1 MDFRPTGWEG
11 IVGPTI
17 PSRRIVAAT
26 ISAVVAAAS
35 SGSADHANAGLP
47 PDQAGAWAA
56 RMVQRM
62 SLEEKVGQLFVTY
75 AYGPSA
81 DSVDPKNRAEFG
93 VDTPAQ
99 VVQRYH
105 LGGVIHFDWTDSL
118 HDPQQIATLS
128 NGLQKAALSSGADVP
143 LLISTDQEQGAVT
156 RIGEPATQLPGS
168 MALGAGRHVGDAEQA
183 AAITG
188 QEMRAMGLNED
199 LAPSGDVNI
208 NPANPVIGVRSY
220 SSDPAL
226 VAQFTAAQIRG
237 YQDGAPPSETVSA
250 VVKHFPGHGD
260 TNEDSHTSLPV
271 IQHSPQQWEQL
282 DAPPF
287 RQAIA
292 AGVDS
297 VMSAHIVVPKL
308 DNSGEPSTLAPKVL
322 TGMLRGELGFAGV
335 ISTDSLQMEG
345 VRAKHP
351 DAEIPVLAL
360 QAGADQL
367 LMPKNLSV
375 AITGVLNAV
384 RSGRLA
390 EQRIDQSVQRILE
403 LKARRGVIDHP
414 FVDVSRVHTVV
425 GTPNHRNTAQAI
437 TDRTVTV
444 LRNDAGLLPFRTKP
458 AKVLV
463 TGWGEQTTATLA
475 DRIRAR
481 GAQATALATGS
492 APTPAQQGQA
502 VAAANQND
510 VTVVLTNAAW
520 SKANAAQQD
529 LLRALQSAGGRVIA
543 VAVMDPY
550 DAASVDEVRTW
561 IATYSWQPVSMESLA
576 RVLFGEIAP
585 EGKLPVSIPDPSRPG
600 VDRYPFGAGLSWS
613 RIR

>member
-1 MDFRPTGWEG
+1 
-11 IVGPTI
+11 VGPTN

-26 ISAVVAAAS
+26 ISAVVGMSTS
-35 SGSADHANAGLP
+35 SGSADDAAATP
-47 PDQAGAWAA
+47 PPPQQASAWAA

-62 SLEEKVGQLFVTY
+62 SLEEKVGQLFATY
-75 AYGPSA
+75 AFGPSA
-81 DSVDPKNRAEFG
+81 DSIGPKNREEFG

-105 LGGVIHFDWTDSL
+105 LGGVIYFDWTENV

-128 NGLQKAALSSGADVP
+128 NGLQKAALSSGAGVP
-143 LLISTDQEQGAVT
+143 LSISTDQEQGAVT
-156 RIGEPATQLPGS
+156 RIGAPATQLPGN
-168 MALGAGRHVGDAEQA
+168 MALGAGRRVGDAEQA

-199 LAPSGDVNI
+199 LAPSGDVNV

-220 SSDPAL
+220 SSDPGL
-226 VAQFTAAQIRG
+226 VAQFTAAQVHG
-237 YQDGAPPSETVSA
+237 YQDSAPADQAVSA

-260 TNEDSHTSLPV
+260 TNQDSHTSLPV
-271 IQHSPQQWEQL
+271 IPHSRQQWEEL

-308 DNSGEPSTLAPKVL
+308 DGSGEPSTLAPKVL
-322 TGMLRGELGFAGV
+322 GGMLRGELGFGGV

-345 VRAKHP
+345 VRAEHP
-351 DAEIPVLAL
+351 DADIPVLAL

-384 RSGRLA
+384 RAGRLT
-390 EQRIDQSVQRILE
+390 EQRIDRSVQRILE
-403 LKARRGVIDHP
+403 LKARRGVIAHP
-414 FVDVSRVHTVV
+414 LVDVSRVNTLV
-425 GTPNHRNTAQAI
+425 GSPSHRSAAQAI

-444 LRNDAGLLPFRTKP
+444 LRNDAGVLPFRPKP
-458 AKVLV
+458 ARILV

-475 DRIRAR
+475 ERIRSDRASHRFRTHAR
-481 GAQATALATGS
+481 PARTGRCGGHAQRCDRG
-492 APTPAQQGQA
+492 
-502 VAAANQND
+502 
-510 VTVVLTNAAW
+510 
-520 SKANAAQQD
+520 
-529 LLRALQSAGGRVIA
+529 
-543 VAVMDPY
+543 
-550 DAASVDEVRTW
+550 VDE
-561 IATYSWQPVSMESLA
+561 L
-576 RVLFGEIAP
+576 
-585 EGKLPVSIPDPSRPG
+585 G
-600 VDRYPFGAGLSWS
+600 VE
-613 RIR
+613 